1 MIPVTS
7 VKLMRDAD
15 EKAMRNGKAQSELMM
30 QAARSLKAHIPAEGS
45 VAIVCGGGN
54 NGGDGLALA
63 VQLAAE
69 NRQATVY
76 MTQESKTD
84 CSKHF
89 ASMLKN
95 TCISVIPFTPE
106 SSLQGFATVV
116 DCIFGTGFHGTVSG
130 NSAAAIKA
138 VNRSGAFVI
147 SADINSGLNGD
158 TGIAE
163 NDCVVSSV
171 TVSMGAFKTGHFLSQ
186 AKDFI
191 KKLVYADIGVYPEA
205 CAYLTEKADL
215 KNIFPPRRNFSNKSD
230 YGYTALIGGSREYSG
245 AAKLS
250 ALALS
255 SLKSGAGVCRLA
267 LPESLV
273 PAAAPYMLES
283 TLFPVPDK
291 NGAMLYNEK
300 NMNSLLKGV
309 RSVAVGMGMGQK
321 GDNDK
326 ILRHILKQQNLIVT
340 VDADALNTIAR
351 TPDIMKT
358 RKAET
363 VFTPHLGEFSRL
375 TGRSVKDILSDPLFV
390 AANYAAQ
397 TKVTLLLK
405 GTTTIVTDGK
415 ETYLI
420 NTGTPA
426 MSTGGSGDVL
436 SGVAAGILGNST
448 LKGSTALKIAAAA
461 WICGKAG
468 ERAAAELGENSALPS
483 DTVRHIPDVIHAA
496 LGR

>member
-7 VKLMRDAD
+7 VKLMREAD
-15 EKAMRNGKAQSELMM
+15 EKAMQNGKAQSELMTE
-30 QAARSLKAHIPAEGS
+30 AARSLKAHIPAEGS

-205 CAYLTEKADL
+205 CAYLTEK
-215 KNIFPPRRNFSNKSD
+215 S
-230 YGYTALIGGSREYSG
+230 
-245 AAKLS
+245 
-250 ALALS
+250 
-255 SLKSGAGVCRLA
+255 
-267 LPESLV
+267 
-273 PAAAPYMLES
+273 
-283 TLFPVPDK
+283 
-291 NGAMLYNEK
+291 
-300 NMNSLLKGV
+300 
-309 RSVAVGMGMGQK
+309 
-321 GDNDK
+321 
-326 ILRHILKQQNLIVT
+326 
-340 VDADALNTIAR
+340 
-351 TPDIMKT
+351 
-358 RKAET
+358 
-363 VFTPHLGEFSRL
+363 
-375 TGRSVKDILSDPLFV
+375 
-390 AANYAAQ
+390 
-397 TKVTLLLK
+397 
-405 GTTTIVTDGK
+405 
-415 ETYLI
+415 
-420 NTGTPA
+420 
-426 MSTGGSGDVL
+426 
-436 SGVAAGILGNST
+436 
-448 LKGSTALKIAAAA
+448 
-461 WICGKAG
+461 
-468 ERAAAELGENSALPS
+468 
-483 DTVRHIPDVIHAA
+483 
-496 LGR
+496 